1 MNRRIQVYGPLAG
14 RFRQAALNPRRWF
27 GVHWTVVDSNLLSI
41 AAGARVYDLAQPY
54 FVGMPHHPSHPP
66 YLFSLTKKHGDMHSP
81 AGNSS
86 AADAIAMGSHVGTHI
101 DGFGH
106 FSCGGKLHGGH
117 VAANVQSYA
126 SGLSVHTAEMIAP
139 IVRRGVL
146 LDAAGSGQ
154 VLPADAVL
162 TGDVLRGI
170 AEGQGSVIGTGDVVL
185 IRTGWAQYWEDA
197 TRYINAVRG
206 TPAGPGPDL
215 SGAQWLSS
223 HGIFAAGSD
232 TVAFERVPSHDM
244 PVHIHLLFER
254 GIHIIEALDLEALA
268 RDRVY
273 EFLFVAA
280 PLKLRG
286 GTGAPLR
293 PVALA

>member
-1 MNRRIQVYGPLAG
+1 MDPKLLRLA
-14 RFRQAALNPRRWF
+14 RDAP
-27 GVHWTVVDSNLLSI
+27 
-41 AAGARVYDLAQPY
+41 VYDLAQPY
-54 FVGMPHHPSHPP
+54 YVGMPHHPSHPP

-106 FSCGGKLHGGH
+106 FSCGGRLHGGQLA
-117 VAANVQSYA
+117 VDVQSYA
-126 SGLSVHTAEMIAP
+126 GGLQIHTAERIEP

-146 LDAAGSGQ
+146 LDAAKDDGPLAADIALG
-154 VLPADAVL
+154 ADAL
-162 TGDVLRGI
+162 AQLA
-170 AEGQGSVIGTGDVVL
+170 AEQGTKIESGDVVL
-185 IRTGWAQYWEDA
+185 IRTGWAAYWDDA
-197 TRYINAVRG
+197 TRYINASG
-206 TPAGPGPDL
+206 GSPAGPGPDL

-232 TVAFERVPSHDM
+232 TVAFERVPDSNM
-244 PVHIHLLFER
+244 PVHIHLLYER

-273 EFLFVAA
+273 EFVFVAA

-286 GTGAPLR
+286 GTGAPIR
-293 PVALA
+293 PMALA

>member
-1 MNRRIQVYGPLAG
+1 
-14 RFRQAALNPRRWF
+14 
-27 GVHWTVVDSNLLSI
+27 
-41 AAGARVYDLAQPY
+41 
-54 FVGMPHHPSHPP
+54 MPHHPSHPP

-81 AGNSS
+81 GGHSS
-86 AADAIAMGSHVGTHI
+86 AADAIAMGTHVGTHI

-106 FSCGGKLHGGH
+106 FSCGGRLHGGH
-117 VAANVQSYA
+117 IAEQVQSYA
-126 SGLSVHTAEMIAP
+126 SGLSVHTAEGIGP

-146 LDAAGSGQ
+146 LDAVG
-154 VLPADAVL
+154 ADGPLAADIAL
-162 TGDVLRGI
+162 TGERLAEI
-170 AEGQGSVIGTGDVVL
+170 AARQGTVIRAGDVVL

-215 SGAQWLSS
+215 SGAHWLSA

-232 TVAFERVPSHDM
+232 TVAFERVPANDM
-244 PVHIHLLFER
+244 PVHIHLLYES
-254 GIHIIEALDLEALA
+254 GIHIIEALDLELLA
-268 RDRVY
+268 KDRVF
-273 EFLFVAA
+273 EFLFMAA

-293 PVALA
+293 PIALA